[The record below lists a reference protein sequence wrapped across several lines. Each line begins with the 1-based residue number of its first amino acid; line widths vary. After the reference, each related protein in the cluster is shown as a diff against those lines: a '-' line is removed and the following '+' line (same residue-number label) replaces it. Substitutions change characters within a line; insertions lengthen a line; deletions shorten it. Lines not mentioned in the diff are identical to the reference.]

1 MIKYLSLFS
10 GIGAFEKAMIN
21 LKIPFE
27 LVGFSEIDDYAAKSY
42 QSIFDV
48 PASKNLGDITK
59 INERKLPHVDFI
71 TYGFPCQDI
80 SLAGKQMGFE
90 NENGE
95 KTRSGLFF
103 DALRIIESCRPKIA
117 IAENVKNLTGK
128 RFKKEFSIVLESLEN
143 AGYNNYWKVLNAKDF
158 GIPQQRER
166 VFIVSIR
173 KDIDNKI
180 FEFPKEYEL
189 KKKLVDLLEDSVDD
203 CFYLSQKGFNYVFNM
218 KVEAKGIGFS
228 DAVDTSFVNPD
239 ICNTLA
245 VKSSGSHYQRSG
257 TSTFVSDSR
266 KKMMVKDMKEKIDNG
281 ADWESF
287 RCRFLT
293 PKEQFRLSGFSDE
306 DYEKAAKVNCK
317 TRLWMQTGNTIV
329 VDVAEELLCMMFDED
344 GNFFV

>member
-158 GIPQQRER
+158 GIPQQRE
-166 VFIVSIR
+166 SI
-173 KDIDNKI
+173 
-180 FEFPKEYEL
+180 Y
-189 KKKLVDLLEDSVDD
+189 
-203 CFYLSQKGFNYVFNM
+203 C
-218 KVEAKGIGFS
+218 
-228 DAVDTSFVNPD
+228 
-239 ICNTLA
+239 
-245 VKSSGSHYQRSG
+245 
-257 TSTFVSDSR
+257 
-266 KKMMVKDMKEKIDNG
+266 
-281 ADWESF
+281 
-287 RCRFLT
+287 
-293 PKEQFRLSGFSDE
+293 
-306 DYEKAAKVNCK
+306 
-317 TRLWMQTGNTIV
+317 
-329 VDVAEELLCMMFDED
+329 
-344 GNFFV
+344 